1 MKVSSRKYIRR
12 KNMEPTTQ
20 DQTQISAET
29 EVATRIFDNESQQL
43 PILREEILPYAEALE
58 QDKEQIDDL
67 MTEIDMQDSNSI
79 IFFGTKAQQQ
89 VTEVSDQM
97 LEGVRNKDL
106 GGAGN
111 VLGEMVSVLKGF
123 DLESLDPNKKV
134 SFFARLFGK
143 AKPLTKIFQRYEEV
157 RKQVDSV
164 TDKLESHKTAL
175 LTDITTLDRLYSATL
190 DYFHQLEMYITA
202 GEEKLRVLDEQ
213 SIPALAKEAENADD
227 VLKAQTLRDLRSSR
241 DDLDRRVHDLRLTR
255 QVAMQSLPAI
265 RLVQENDKGLINKIN
280 STLINTVPL
289 WRQQLATAVAIYR
302 SGDAAK
308 TVKAATDL
316 TNDLLESNAEN
327 LKEANAE
334 ARRQMERG
342 VFDIESIKK
351 ANQLLIETVEESLQ
365 IADEG
370 KKRRSEAL
378 GQLETMESELKKTLI
393 AATGRNQDQVEET
406 TQG

>member
-1 MKVSSRKYIRR
+1 
-12 KNMEPTTQ
+12 METTTQ
-20 DQTQISAET
+20 KIEVSAAT
-29 EVATRIFDNESQQL
+29 EAASQVFDNEAKLL
-43 PILREEILPYAEALE
+43 PVLSENLLPYSEVPE
-58 QDKEQIDDL
+58 QDKSIVDGL
-67 MTEIDMQDSNSI
+67 MAEIDIQDSNSI
-79 IFFGTKAQQQ
+79 IFFGSKAQQQ

-111 VLGEMVSVLKGF
+111 VLGEMISVLRGF
-123 DLESLDPNKKV
+123 DLEALDPNKKV

-164 TDKLESHKTAL
+164 TDKLETHKTTL
-175 LTDITTLDRLYSATL
+175 LTDITTLDRLYGATL
-190 DYFHQLEMYITA
+190 DFFHQLEMYITA
-202 GEEKLRVLDEQ
+202 GEEKLRLLDTDT
-213 SIPALAKEAENADD
+213 IPALAETTDETDS
-227 VLKAQTLRDLRSSR
+227 VLQAQQLRDLRASR

-280 STLINTVPL
+280 STLVNTVPL

-308 TVKAATDL
+308 AVKAATDL
-316 TNDLLESNAEN
+316 TNELLVQNAGN

-334 ARRQMERG
+334 ARRQIERG
-342 VFDIESIKK
+342 VFDIDSIKK

-370 KKRRSEAL
+370 KRRRSKAL
-378 GQLETMESELKKTLI
+378 GQLEEMETELKKTLI
-393 AATGRNQDQVEET
+393 AASSGVAKKATDQITET
-406 TQG
+406 EQN

>member
-1 MKVSSRKYIRR
+1 MKVSFKGEA
-12 KNMEPTTQ
+12 METTAENE
-20 DQTQISAET
+20 IKVNAET
-29 EVATRIFDNESQQL
+29 EAAARIFENSAIQL
-43 PILREEILPYAEALE
+43 PALRRELLPYAEIPAE
-58 QDKEQIDDL
+58 DKQVVSGL
-67 MTEIDMQDSNSI
+67 MQEIDIQDSNSI
-79 IFFGTKAQQQ
+79 IFFGSKAQQQ
-89 VTEVSDQM
+89 VTEISDKM

-106 GGAGN
+106 GGAGK
-111 VLGEMVSVLKGF
+111 VLGEMISVLRGF
-123 DLESLDPNKKV
+123 DLEALDPNKKP

-164 TDKLESHKTAL
+164 TDKLETHKTTL
-175 LTDITTLDRLYSATL
+175 LTDITTLDRLYNATL
-190 DYFHQLEMYITA
+190 DYFHQLELYITA
-202 GEEKLRVLDEQ
+202 GEEKLRRLDEET
-213 SIPALAKEAENADD
+213 IPTQTKQAKESDD
-227 VLKAQTLRDLRSSR
+227 VLQAQQLRDLRARR

-280 STLINTVPL
+280 STLVNTIPL

-302 SGDAAK
+302 SGDAARA
-308 TVKAATDL
+308 VKAATDL

-334 ARRQMERG
+334 ARRQIERG

-351 ANQLLIETVEESLQ
+351 ANRLLIETVEESLQ

-370 KKRRSEAL
+370 KKKRAEAL
-378 GQLETMESELKKTLI
+378 GQLEEMETELKKTLV
-393 AATGRNQDQVEET
+393 AASSGTREVGGEKVAEPTEK
-406 TQG
+406 